1 MLSTNPLGRY
11 ASGTTMHLADLLQH
25 TGLPLPDPSDPRALV
40 RGITEDSRLVKPGWV
55 FIARPGLH
63 ADGRRFIPDAIN
75 AGALLIVTDDHHAT
89 RPHHPAVQAP
99 ILTTPYP
106 AKAGAI
112 LAETLAGNPSAHL
125 KLVGVTG
132 TNGKSTVT
140 ALISQIATHAR
151 TPCGLIGTVQID
163 DGSNQVPSD
172 FTTPPAER
180 LSPMLARMVHNNRTA
195 AAIEVSSHAL
205 CQHRVA
211 GLTFAAAV
219 FTNLTGD
226 HLDYHKDM
234 HAYAAAKAS
243 LFAMLDPHPDAIA
256 VVNANDP
263 ATDTMLEHCNARV
276 LACAVKDTPVR
287 ATSHHASTSPT
298 VEILATQPTG
308 THLRFTGLS
317 RQSGRQPHTIETKT
331 TLFGHH
337 NAMNLLQ
344 AVVVCIEAFDI
355 HPADVAA
362 ALPTLRTPTGR
373 LERIST
379 DADPITVFVD
389 FAHTDDALASA
400 LRAARLV
407 TPKDANLWVVF
418 GCGGN
423 KDRAKRPRMG
433 HAAATLADMVV
444 ATSDNPRTEDPEAI
458 LDEIVAGIPT
468 DRRAA
473 LHRDPDRRAA
483 INAAIAQANPGDVV
497 VIAGKGH
504 EREQILADSSGNT
517 RTIPFD
523 DHEIARQALRA
534 RNNPTPSQHRP
545 PVTEVASGGAS
556 GSSSAGGTP

>member
-1 MLSTNPLGRY
+1 
-11 ASGTTMHLADLLQH
+11 MHLADLLQH
-25 TGLPLPDPSDPRALV
+25 TGLTLPGSSDPRALV

-75 AGALLIVTDDHHAT
+75 AGALLIITDKDHIPRAQ
-89 RPHHPAVQAP
+89 HPADHPP
-99 ILTTPYP
+99 ILTTPHP
-106 AKAGAI
+106 AKTGAI
-112 LAETLAGNPSAHL
+112 LAETLAGNPSQ
-125 KLVGVTG
+125 KLRLAGVTG
-132 TNGKSTVT
+132 TNGKSTVSS
-140 ALISQIATHAR
+140 LISQIATHAR

-163 DGSNQVPSD
+163 DGSHQVPSD

-180 LSPMLARMVHNNRTA
+180 LSPMLARMVHNHRTA

-234 HAYAAAKAS
+234 HAYAAAKAR
-243 LFAMLDPHPDAIA
+243 LFAMLAPQALA

-287 ATSHHASTSPT
+287 AKSHHSSTSPT

-308 THLRFTGLS
+308 THLRITGLS
-317 RQSGRQPHTIETKT
+317 QQSGRQPHTIETHT
-331 TLFGHH
+331 TLFGSH

-362 ALPTLRTPTGR
+362 AIPTLHTPTGR
-373 LERIST
+373 LERVSSDT
-379 DADPITVFVD
+379 DPITVFVD

-400 LRAARLV
+400 LRAARQV
-407 TPKDANLWVVF
+407 TPKDARLWVVF

-433 HAAATLADMVV
+433 HAAATLADLVV
-444 ATSDNPRTEDPEAI
+444 ATSDNPRTESPDAI
-458 LDEIVAGIPT
+458 LDQIVTGIPA

-483 INAAIAQANPGDVV
+483 INAAIAQAKPGDVV

-523 DHEIARQALRA
+523 DHEIARQALHA
-534 RNNPTPSQHRP
+534 RSTTAPNPNRHP
-545 PVTEVASGGAS
+545 PNPVVGSGGS
-556 GSSSAGGTP
+556 GGGGSSTSAGGTP